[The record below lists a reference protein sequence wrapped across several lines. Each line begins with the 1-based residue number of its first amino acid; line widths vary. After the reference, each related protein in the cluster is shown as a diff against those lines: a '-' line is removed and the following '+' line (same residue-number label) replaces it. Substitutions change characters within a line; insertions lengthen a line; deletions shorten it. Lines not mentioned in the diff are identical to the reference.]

1 VAYYADYA
9 YYAWAK
15 YQVSLSSHSWD
26 HLLQLSR
33 TGKHWTFGARYR
45 LRMKQ
50 HDNQDKTALENRWEH
65 RARLSAEYAGSSFGS
80 RTQLDG
86 GYCANDSG
94 EWGIMLSQNLSY
106 THRWLRLNA
115 GLGYFHTTSYD
126 SRVYLYEQS
135 PLYTYAMTQ
144 FYGEGIRYWLMVRA
158 NIGSHLMLTAK
169 CGVTDY
175 FDRNTIGSSYQL
187 IDASSQSDLDVQVRW
202 KF

>member
-1 VAYYADYA
+1 
-9 YYAWAK
+9 
-15 YQVSLSSHSWD
+15 
-26 HLLQLSR
+26 
-33 TGKHWTFGARYR
+33 
-45 LRMKQ
+45 MKQ

-86 GYCANDSG
+86 GYCANDAE
-94 EWGIMLSQNLSY
+94 EWGVMLSQNLSY

-144 FYGEGIRYWLMVRA
+144 FYGEGIRYWLMARA
-158 NIGSHLMLTAK
+158 NIGHHLMLTAK
-169 CGVTDY
+169 CGITGCLLTV
-175 FDRNTIGSSYQL
+175 GSRCASQVEVL
-187 IDASSQSDLDVQVRW
+187 IIPYLIIAGRACRLGLRRRYPGSGGCIRVSVGCAGHDLGLP
-202 KF
+202 